1 MKTVDVIIPTY
12 KPDLK
17 LIQLINS
24 LLEQTV
30 KVNKIILVNTE
41 EKYFQRLVYGKNFL
55 NKHSNI
61 VIYHHSRK
69 EFDHGNSRNLGVKHS
84 TAEYF
89 LMMTQ
94 DAVPTDLTLVEKL
107 LKAFDQEQIAVAY
120 ARQLPNNSAGE
131 IETFTRQFNYPDQSR
146 VKSENDLEKLGI
158 KTYFCSNVCAMYQRD
173 VFEKLGGF
181 IRKTIFNEDMI
192 FAAKAISNH
201 YKIAYVAKAT
211 VIHSHSYGYREQ
223 LRRNFDLGVSQADHP
238 EVFANVKS
246 ESEGKKMVVAC
257 AKYLMKKKKPWLVFD
272 LFFASAFKYLGYQ
285 MGRNYKRLPE
295 KICYKVTMNREYWRK

>member
-41 EKYFQRLVYGKNFL
+41 EKYFQRLVYGKDFL

-84 TAEYF
+84 TADYF

-94 DAVPTDLTLVEKL
+94 DAVTTDLTLVEKL

-131 IETFTRQFNYPDQSR
+131 IETFTRQFNYPDQSS

-201 YKIAYVAKAT
+201 YKIAY
-211 VIHSHSYGYREQ
+211 
-223 LRRNFDLGVSQADHP
+223 L
-238 EVFANVKS
+238 
-246 ESEGKKMVVAC
+246 
-257 AKYLMKKKKPWLVFD
+257 
-272 LFFASAFKYLGYQ
+272 
-285 MGRNYKRLPE
+285 
-295 KICYKVTMNREYWRK
+295 YKVMHFGLKILIK